1 MPIMER
7 ENLEEGRSTVL
18 DLARAAAE
26 NGLVFAVGVSPSA
39 VLASIAFTWAAVRPS
54 LAVPHFGRHE
64 GTATGGQT

>member
-1 MPIMER
+1 MER